1 MAAIVADKV
10 DFLYIWM
17 KVVSESI
24 IINKMWKKFRPTE
37 RELQDLPEADFLKRA
52 ETCGWS
58 IRKVITFKNYKIELY
73 N

>member
-52 ETCGWS
+52 ETCG
-58 IRKVITFKNYKIELY
+58 
-73 N
+73 